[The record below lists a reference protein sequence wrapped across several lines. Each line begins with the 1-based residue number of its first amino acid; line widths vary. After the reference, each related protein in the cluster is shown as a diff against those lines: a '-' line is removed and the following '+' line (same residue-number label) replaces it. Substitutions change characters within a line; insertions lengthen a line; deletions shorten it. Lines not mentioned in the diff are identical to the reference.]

1 MGHPESDAD
10 YSPAPVKRGS
20 IVTQAADEICRFI
33 DGTGLKT
40 GDSLPPE
47 TQLSEMLGI
56 SRNSVREALRVLHG
70 LGVVEKAA
78 GRGAIISAL
87 STAGFALVDEKAL
100 IEAAP
105 IANEVRSMTMQKCAS
120 LAAERFRAVDLTE
133 LERSF
138 VALESAVDAG
148 DQVEARRAHETFYGL
163 ILKGA
168 RNPLLVSMFTQAD
181 SARLT
186 KLSTPADKSFLSRRH
201 LEQHRVILA
210 ALKQRDGEAAAK
222 AVRSHFH
229 NLRQMI
235 DLVTGRPVQQ
245 PEAPVRTAS
254 PKRTTRTTR
263 TTT

>member
-1 MGHPESDAD
+1 MGQADTDAG

-33 DGTGLKT
+33 DGTSLKA

-70 LGVVEKAA
+70 LGVIEKAA
-78 GRGAIISAL
+78 GRGAIISAS
-87 STAGFALVDEKAL
+87 STAGFALADETTL

-105 IANEVRSMTMQKCAS
+105 VANEVRSMTMQKCAT
-120 LAAERFRAVDLTE
+120 LAAERLRDIDLTE
-133 LERSF
+133 LGHTF
-138 VALESAVDAG
+138 ANLEASIAAEDEVGAK
-148 DQVEARRAHETFYGL
+148 RAHEAFYGM

-168 RNPLLVSMFTQAD
+168 RNPLLASMFMQAD

-186 KLSTPADKSFLSRRH
+186 KLSSPSHKTFLSKRH
-201 LEQHRVILA
+201 LEQHRAVLT
-210 ALKQRDGEAAAK
+210 ALMQRDGNAAAK
-222 AVRSHFH
+222 AVRSHFL

-235 DLVTGRPVQQ
+235 DLVTGRPS
-245 PEAPVRTAS
+245 PAKAAIASGRPVSAR
-254 PKRTTRTTR
+254 KRST
-263 TTT
+263 